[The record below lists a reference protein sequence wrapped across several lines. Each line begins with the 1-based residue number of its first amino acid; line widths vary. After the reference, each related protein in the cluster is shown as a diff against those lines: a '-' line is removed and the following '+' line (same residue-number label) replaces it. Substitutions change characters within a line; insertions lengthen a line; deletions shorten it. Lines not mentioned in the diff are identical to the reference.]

1 MKFGGASPDGRACL
15 GLFIAPKRKS
25 REETKS
31 PRVLGTNFN
40 IADGQVSTW
49 QLARHDG
56 RHFFKGFLLPQHAL
70 ITQQQN
76 DSTEFK
82 RSDEKVFK
90 RYLFSCTL

>member
-1 MKFGGASPDGRACL
+1 MGK
-15 GLFIAPKRKS
+15 GLSWAVIAPKRKS

-31 PRVLGTNFN
+31 LRVLGTNFN
-40 IADGQVSTW
+40 IADGQGSIW
-49 QLARHDG
+49 QLARRNG

-82 RSDEKVFK
+82 CSDEKVCEVFTPAGQEGV
-90 RYLFSCTL
+90 LFLFD